1 LIASFNGFNLR
12 IQERMPAIA
21 AGTCHAFS
29 GGTHVYTN
37 ELQKLSTLLEGVEHL
52 LAGTT
57 LQERWS
63 VVALLQ
69 VSVLSETTAQL
80 TAAVRQTRE
89 ALATVGKEPDTPGS
103 PNVPA
108 VMYLT
113 EREVSQQLHLSLGLL
128 RKWRITGKGPRFIKV
143 GRLVRY
149 SRGDVEAFLQ

>member
-1 LIASFNGFNLR
+1 MRS
-12 IQERMPAIA
+12 QEE
-21 AGTCHAFS
+21 
-29 GGTHVYTN
+29 HVYTN
-37 ELQKLSTLLEGVEHL
+37 ELHKLSTLLERVEHV

-57 LQERWS
+57 VQERYS
-63 VVALLQ
+63 VIALLQ
-69 VSVLSETTAQL
+69 VSVLSDTTAQL

-89 ALATVGKEPDTPGS
+89 ALAMVGKEPDTPGS

-108 VMYLT
+108 FMYLT

-149 SRGDVEAFLQ
+149 SRRDVEAFLQ